1 MFSLEIDLKLLEEL
15 NKKTLSNLKN
25 KQQIENKI
33 GVVLL
38 KNSKQSFP
46 NQKSPEGKKWKR
58 STAAKKRK
66 GLTLVDTGELS
77 EGLEIKNVSSEI
89 IGIVASDIADEYGYK
104 HQFGGFI
111 RTSDGDEIPLPP
123 RPFAGLTEEGKKE
136 VIKIII
142 EGFFNA

>member
-46 NQKSPEGKKWKR
+46 NQKSPEGKN
-58 STAAKKRK
+58 
-66 GLTLVDTGELS
+66 G
-77 EGLEIKNVSSEI
+77 NV
-89 IGIVASDIADEYGYK
+89 
-104 HQFGGFI
+104 Q
-111 RTSDGDEIPLPP
+111 L
-123 RPFAGLTEEGKKE
+123 LLKKE
-136 VIKIII
+136 R
-142 EGFFNA
+142 A